1 MDQIDI
7 EKLFDDAFK
16 RFEYYLLVQRDSIG
30 LARKKS
36 GLENLG
42 QQKST
47 KRNVTLD
54 IRYIR
59 IKDELKKIKKAEAKL
74 GVKKVIVVDYSEE
87 DISKAAPIYKKK
99 INEKNA
105 LALQRQSEIE
115 IEKNTPIVQPID
127 ITQRAIMA
135 IMKREF

>member
-1 MDQIDI
+1 MDQIEI
-7 EKLFDDAFK
+7 EKLYDQAFR

-59 IKDELKKIKKAEAKL
+59 IKDELKKIKKAELKL
-74 GVKKVIVVDYSEE
+74 GVKKVIVIDYTEE
-87 DISKAAPIYKKK
+87 DISKSAPIYKKK

-105 LALQRQSEIE
+105 LALQRQSEVE
-115 IEKNTPIVQPID
+115 VDKNSPIIQPID

-135 IMKREF
+135 IMKRES